1 VSRSSRQS
9 SAVGTLARVLIVAD
23 IRLYREG
30 LAAMLD
36 REPGL
41 AVVATA
47 TDGHA
52 ALRAAREVSPDVV
65 LVDLGM
71 ADSTAVVRRL
81 SDGVPR
87 TAVVALTVPETERA
101 VIDCAEAGVAGYVTR
116 AGSLTDVVAAVT
128 SAARGEAL
136 CSPRMARMLLRRLR
150 TLDREPT
157 SNGSEAFLTARE
169 LEIVE
174 LIDEGL
180 SNKEIAQRLVIEVPT
195 VKNHVHHIL
204 EKLQVH
210 RRSQA
215 AAQVRARRA
224 RLGL

>member
-1 VSRSSRQS
+1 VSRHSRQP
-9 SAVGTLARVLIVAD
+9 SAVETPARVLIVAD

-30 LAAMLD
+30 LASMLD
-36 REPGL
+36 RQPGL

-47 TDGHA
+47 TDGQG
-52 ALRAAREVSPDVV
+52 ALRAAREASADVV

-87 TAVVALTVPETERA
+87 TAVVVLTVPETERA

-116 AGSLTDVVAAVT
+116 SGSLTDVVAAVR
-128 SAARGEAL
+128 SAARGEAV

-150 TLDREPT
+150 TLDREP
-157 SNGSEAFLTARE
+157 NGDGSEAFLTARE
-169 LEIVE
+169 LEIVD

-215 AAQVRARRA
+215 AAQVRAQRA

>member
-1 VSRSSRQS
+1 MGSP
-9 SAVGTLARVLIVAD
+9 ARVVIVAD

-30 LAAMLD
+30 LAAMLN

-41 AVVATA
+41 VVVATA
-47 TDGHA
+47 TDAQA
-52 ALRAAREVSPDVV
+52 AVRTARETRPDVA

-71 ADSTAVVRRL
+71 ADGTAVLRRL
-81 SDGVPR
+81 ADGAPD
-87 TAVVALTVPETERA
+87 TAVVALTVPETERV

-116 AGSLTDVVAAVT
+116 AGSLNDVVAAVT
-128 SAARGEAL
+128 SAARGEAH

-150 TLDREPT
+150 TLDREPAVT
-157 SNGSEAFLTARE
+157 GADTFLTTRE
-169 LEIVE
+169 LEIVD

-180 SNKEIAQRLVIEVPT
+180 SNKEIAQRLTIEVPT

-204 EKLQVH
+204 EKLQVQ

-224 RLGL
+224 RLRV